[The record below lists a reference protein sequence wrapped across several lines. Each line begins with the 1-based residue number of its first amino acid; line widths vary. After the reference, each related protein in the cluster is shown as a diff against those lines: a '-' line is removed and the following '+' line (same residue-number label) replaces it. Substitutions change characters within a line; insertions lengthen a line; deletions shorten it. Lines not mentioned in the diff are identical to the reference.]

1 MKNVKKYISLA
12 VTAIITVSL
21 FTGCGSKSSSEVLNV
36 YNVGDYIDEELITKF
51 EKETGIDVVY
61 EKYDTN
67 EIMYQKVKSGGSK
80 YDLVF
85 PSDYMIEKM
94 KNEGLIQKIDYA
106 NIPNYKNI
114 DDKFK
119 KQSYDEAD
127 EYSVPYFWGTFGIL
141 YNKTMVDEEIDSW
154 DILWNEKYK
163 GQIFML
169 DSVRDTMAISLM
181 RLGYS
186 QNTTDAK
193 ELTEAKE
200 ELIKQKPLV
209 LAYGNDD
216 IKDRML
222 GGEGAMGIVY
232 SGDAL
237 TLIEQ
242 DENLAYAIPKTGT
255 NKWVDAMCIPSDA
268 ENKKEAEQ
276 FINFMLEAENA
287 KQNIDYINYS
297 TPNKAALELLD
308 EATKSNSV
316 AYPSDE
322 ILEKS
327 ESFIDL
333 GDKIKL
339 YDDMWLEIKSK

>member
-1 MKNVKKYISLA
+1 
-12 VTAIITVSL
+12 
-21 FTGCGSKSSSEVLNV
+21 
-36 YNVGDYIDEELITKF
+36 
-51 EKETGIDVVY
+51 
-61 EKYDTN
+61 
-67 EIMYQKVKSGGSK
+67 
-80 YDLVF
+80 
-85 PSDYMIEKM
+85 
-94 KNEGLIQKIDYA
+94 
-106 NIPNYKNI
+106 
-114 DDKFK
+114 
-119 KQSYDEAD
+119 
-127 EYSVPYFWGTFGIL
+127 
-141 YNKTMVDEEIDSW
+141 
-154 DILWNEKYK
+154 
-163 GQIFML
+163 ML

-186 QNTTDAK
+186 QNTTNES
-193 ELTEAKE
+193 ELTKAKE

-237 TLIEQ
+237 TLMAQ

-255 NKWVDAMCIPSDA
+255 NRWVDGMCIPSDA

-276 FINFMLEAENA
+276 FINFMLDAENA

-297 TPNKAALELLD
+297 TPNSAALELLD
-308 EATKSNSV
+308 EKTKSNPV
-316 AYPSDE
+316 AYPADE
-322 ILEKS
+322 IMDKS